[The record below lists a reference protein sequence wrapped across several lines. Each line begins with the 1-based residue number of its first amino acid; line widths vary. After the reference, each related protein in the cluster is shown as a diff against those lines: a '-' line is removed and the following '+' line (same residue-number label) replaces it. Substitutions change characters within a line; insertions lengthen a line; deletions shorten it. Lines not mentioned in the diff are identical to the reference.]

1 VAELIPGVAVR
12 VTATVAAETPMT
24 CGVPTEAAVF
34 IATEAA
40 TIAAAKIAG
49 LLTKLAED
57 ACAAWAT
64 LELDDEIVAEKTT
77 DVSRRDAVDVTEQ
90 QPCRH
95 CPGKQLKPNTS
106 S

>member
-1 VAELIPGVAVR
+1 MAELIPGVAVR
-12 VTATVAAETPMT
+12 VTVTVAAETLTP
-24 CGVPTEAAVF
+24 CGVPTEAVVF

-64 LELDDEIVAEKTT
+64 LGSDDEIVAEKTT
-77 DVSRRDAVDVTEQ
+77 DEPRRDAVEVTEQ
-90 QPCRH
+90 PVSELI
-95 CPGKQLKPNTS
+95 PIAFA
-106 S
+106 